1 MRVLCR
7 NEKRDERLTALS
19 EILEYGSEEQYLE
32 LLVGWGVPSVELN
45 GLLNEFRGRRREKR
59 GLL

>member
-1 MRVLCR
+1 MCVFCR
-7 NEKRDERLTALS
+7 NQKREERLTALS
-19 EILEYGSEEQYLE
+19 EILEYGSEDQYLQ

-45 GLLNEFRGRRREKR
+45 GLLNEFRSRRREKR